1 MGRKFKFDSYVLGL
15 ICLLVVCILPAIS
28 PIIYFIKNNDG
39 VMPYLL
45 ILVAIA
51 GILYEFPPNKEAE
64 RIIKREQMAIYVYT
78 FLFLAIDLVLF
89 VVRAESDTYTYIFI
103 DYCLMGYVIAPS
115 VVTIIETIRSAN
127 EYFKVESN
135 NNSNANA
142 IAIGNASNV

>member
-1 MGRKFKFDSYVLGL
+1 
-15 ICLLVVCILPAIS
+15 
-28 PIIYFIKNNDG
+28 
-39 VMPYLL
+39 MPYLL

-64 RIIKREQMAIYVYT
+64 RIIKREQMAIYVCS
-78 FLFLAIDLVLF
+78 FLFLAVDLVLF
-89 VVRAESDTYTYIFI
+89 VVRAESDAYTYIFI

-142 IAIGNASNV
+142 IAVGNASNV